1 MALSKLCKLLFLKG
15 AQMESEN
22 NKDIINSEIVI
33 EILKKNGIII
43 TIEEAKNILETMD
56 FLVNLS
62 IDQLVT
68 E

>member
-1 MALSKLCKLLFLKG
+1 MK
-15 AQMESEN
+15 SEN
-22 NKDIINSEIVI
+22 NKDIINPEIVI